1 VGLTGFFHFFRF
13 FQRHGSLWLAD
24 SDRERNRC
32 MEKKEKKKR
41 NNYKPHICR
50 GFRFKL
56 SSLPR
61 VKEGIRK

>member
-1 VGLTGFFHFFRF
+1 MVLSGWQRPTG
-13 FQRHGSLWLAD
+13 
-24 SDRERNRC
+24 REIAVWR
-32 MEKKEKKKR
+32 KKKKKKR

-56 SSLPR
+56 SSQPR